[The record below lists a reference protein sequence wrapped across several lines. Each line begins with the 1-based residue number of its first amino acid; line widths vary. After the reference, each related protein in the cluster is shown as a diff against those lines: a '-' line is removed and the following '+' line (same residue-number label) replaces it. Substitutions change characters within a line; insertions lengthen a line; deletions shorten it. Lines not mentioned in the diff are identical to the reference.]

1 MNALD
6 DLHIDTQSFSYADLL
21 GQDRWLP
28 FTPSFSL
35 TVVGT
40 PTYTGRFKI
49 VGSMMYFQVSAV
61 ATTSIASTAGTHY
74 LTLPRTAQGLG
85 GVATMTNNTTNI
97 AVGTCHVDVANSRCY
112 LPTQAASGDTF
123 LIAGWFEIGI

>member
-6 DLHIDTQSFSYADLL
+6 DLQIDTTSFAYADLL

-28 FTPSFSL
+28 FTPTFSL

-49 VGSMMYFQVSAV
+49 VGNTMYFQVSAV

-74 LTLPRTAQGLG
+74 LTLPRTAKGLG
-85 GVATMTNNTTNI
+85 GAAAMTDNTTNI
-97 AVGTCHVDVANSRCY
+97 AVGTCHIDVATSRCY
-112 LPTQAASGDTF
+112 LPSQVASGDTF
-123 LIAGWFEIGI
+123 IIAGWFEIGI

>member
-1 MNALD
+1 MNALG
-6 DLHIDTQSFSYADLL
+6 DLQIDTTSFAYADLL
-21 GQDRWLP
+21 GQDRWFQ

-49 VGSMMYFQVSAV
+49 VGNMMYFQVSAV

-74 LTLPRTAQGLG
+74 LTLPRMAKGLG

-97 AVGTCHVDVANSRCY
+97 AVGTCHIDVATSRCY
-112 LPTQAASGDTF
+112 LPSQVASGDTF
-123 LIAGWFEIGI
+123 IIAGWFEIGI